1 MVLPD
6 HQLLCLT
13 MDLDQLGQL
22 EVLEV
27 QAMAMAAQDMV
38 LDMVKVHLQP
48 QAMVHLM
55 SLAMVSNK
63 VNLVTNSS
71 IKVNLVSSNR
81 LLFRCYLALMY
92 FLPLCNWSLSG
103 SAGTTSSNTITT
115 NSVKVDSWE
124 VLSIL

>member
-1 MVLPD
+1 MNIIFSLPKLKALYLFYSTDTGLPD

-13 MDLDQLGQL
+13 MDLDQLGRL
-22 EVLEV
+22 EVSEV

-81 LLFRCYLALMY
+81 LLFR
-92 FLPLCNWSLSG
+92 
-103 SAGTTSSNTITT
+103 
-115 NSVKVDSWE
+115 
-124 VLSIL
+124 